1 MKAPGWRKA
10 DLAIVEKSKATFLL
24 STYDFDLRH
33 YLYSMVHKELF
44 LAVLLLSDL
53 GFFLCL
59 LVSTLVYDLTRD
71 SITNNVVTL

>member
-33 YLYSMVHKELF
+33 YLHSMVHKKLF
-44 LAVLLLSDL
+44 FAVTLLADL
-53 GFFLCL
+53 GF
-59 LVSTLVYDLTRD
+59 LVDFYDL
-71 SITNNVVTL
+71 

>member
-33 YLYSMVHKELF
+33 YLYSMVHKKLF
-44 LAVLLLSDL
+44 FAVTLLADL
-53 GFFLCL
+53 GF
-59 LVSTLVYDLTRD
+59 LVDFYDL
-71 SITNNVVTL
+71 

>member
-33 YLYSMVHKELF
+33 YLHSMVHKKLF
-44 LAVLLLSDL
+44 LAVTLLADL
-53 GFFLCL
+53 GFFL
-59 LVSTLVYDLTRD
+59 DF
-71 SITNNVVTL
+71 

>member
-33 YLYSMVHKELF
+33 YLYSMVHKKLF
-44 LAVLLLSDL
+44 LALTVLGDV
-53 GFFLCL
+53 GFFLEF
-59 LVSTLVYDLTRD
+59 
-71 SITNNVVTL
+71 